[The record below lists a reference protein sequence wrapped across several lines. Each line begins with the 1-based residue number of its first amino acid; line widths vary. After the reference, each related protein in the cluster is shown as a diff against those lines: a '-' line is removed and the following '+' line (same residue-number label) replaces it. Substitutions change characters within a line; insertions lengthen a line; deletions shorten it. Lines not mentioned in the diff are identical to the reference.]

1 MPGGEGMALT
11 KENRKLFVKRYLH
24 WILVESVE
32 KQFKAFRW
40 VGDAMMPYPGSFP
53 GSHDANTRSAQQADC
68 LYDPSCTGPDLRPSS
83 RDLTS

>member
-40 VGDAMMPYPGSFP
+40 VGDAMMSCLGNFS

-68 LYDPSCTGPDLRPSS
+68 LYAPSCKGPDLRPSS